1 MELIPG
7 VTKEDYSDYVLY
19 YIENFSDELKS
30 EIRSRLVSICHGA
43 EHAQSTRVIY
53 SYKYTLKE
61 FIKRYKTNQDASEN
75 RKKGMIGE
83 LLVHVILEIEGRF
96 TVASPFF
103 NMEERSFKK
112 GFDIA
117 LFDSKTEEL
126 WITEVKS
133 GNKQKSQAT
142 ASSAIVGLIN
152 TAKDD
157 LNRRLNDHNVTLWYN
172 AINAATLSMNS
183 GTHQKDALIKLL
195 QDSADNVADESNSSD
210 MFNVVLSGMLFHPM
224 HERMETSVY
233 KGYKQD
239 KIEMRGDRAEMSD
252 FPLYLN
258 TVAGG
263 LDCRDQTIGGFSF
276 VVKIYA
282 VPVVEIIG

>member
-96 TVASPFF
+96 TVASPF
-103 NMEERSFKK
+103 S
-112 GFDIA
+112 I
-117 LFDSKTEEL
+117 
-126 WITEVKS
+126 WKS
-133 GNKQKSQAT
+133 GVLKKALILHCSILKLKSFGLQKSNQVI
-142 ASSAIVGLIN
+142 SKE
-152 TAKDD
+152 AKQQ
-157 LNRRLNDHNVTLWYN
+157 HHQ
-172 AINAATLSMNS
+172 LSW
-183 GTHQKDALIKLL
+183 D
-195 QDSADNVADESNSSD
+195 
-210 MFNVVLSGMLFHPM
+210 
-224 HERMETSVY
+224 
-233 KGYKQD
+233 
-239 KIEMRGDRAEMSD
+239 
-252 FPLYLN
+252 
-258 TVAGG
+258 
-263 LDCRDQTIGGFSF
+263 
-276 VVKIYA
+276 
-282 VPVVEIIG
+282 

>member
-126 WITEVKS
+126 
-133 GNKQKSQAT
+133 
-142 ASSAIVGLIN
+142 
-152 TAKDD
+152 
-157 LNRRLNDHNVTLWYN
+157 RLCAVV
-172 AINAATLSMNS
+172 ANAANTSGSFLSERSNTSSTDLQGWEIAAAASGRFPTL
-183 GTHQKDALIKLL
+183 
-195 QDSADNVADESNSSD
+195 
-210 MFNVVLSGMLFHPM
+210 
-224 HERMETSVY
+224 
-233 KGYKQD
+233 
-239 KIEMRGDRAEMSD
+239 
-252 FPLYLN
+252 
-258 TVAGG
+258 
-263 LDCRDQTIGGFSF
+263 
-276 VVKIYA
+276 
-282 VPVVEIIG
+282 

>member
-224 HERMETSVY
+224 HERMEALKVGQKHKKIVEKKLFQKVY
-233 KGYKQD
+233 VIAIQKETFEKVYNFLESEADIEEQIKQ
-239 KIEMRGDRAEMSD
+239 
-252 FPLYLN
+252 
-258 TVAGG
+258 
-263 LDCRDQTIGGFSF
+263 
-276 VVKIYA
+276 
-282 VPVVEIIG
+282 